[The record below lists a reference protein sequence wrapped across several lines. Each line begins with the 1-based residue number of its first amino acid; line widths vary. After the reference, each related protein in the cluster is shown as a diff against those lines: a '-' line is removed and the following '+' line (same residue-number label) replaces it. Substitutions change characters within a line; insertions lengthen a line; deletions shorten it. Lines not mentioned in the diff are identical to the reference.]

1 MSERLRHPLSQD
13 MLCRRAPQST
23 PRTSEADIQ
32 AAIIAFYR
40 AVCPRGLIW
49 AVPNASRRTWTGRA
63 TNAVP
68 GLLPGVFDLS
78 VIFPDGRFA
87 AIEVKTPTGDLSL
100 VQNDFRGDLLRLGVP
115 HCVARSVDDVRVFL
129 VIHNVKTRE
138 VAA

>member
-1 MSERLRHPLSQD
+1 MR
-13 MLCRRAPQST
+13 
-23 PRTSEADIQ
+23 EADIQ
-32 AAIIAFYR
+32 SAIVSYIR
-40 AVCPRGLIW
+40 AVCPGALVW

-115 HCVARSVDDVRVFL
+115 HCVARSVEDVRAFL
-129 VIHNVKTRE
+129 AIHNVKTRE
-138 VAA
+138 AAA